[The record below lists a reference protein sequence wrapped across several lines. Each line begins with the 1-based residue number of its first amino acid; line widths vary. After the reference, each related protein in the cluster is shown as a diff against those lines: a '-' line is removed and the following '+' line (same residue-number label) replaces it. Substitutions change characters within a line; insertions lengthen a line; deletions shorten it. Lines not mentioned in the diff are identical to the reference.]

1 MDRVEFERLVG
12 PERRLLLAHCH
23 RMLGSNADAEDALQE
38 ALVRAWT
45 GIDKWEKR
53 SSLRTWLVRIATNAS
68 IDLATRR
75 GPRVMP
81 HQSGSPLAAGEPPD
95 APKPEVP
102 WLEPAPA
109 DLLDESAASPEA
121 TVTSRESLGIAFLA
135 AIQRLPPQQRAV
147 LLLRDVLGWSA
158 SEVADLLET
167 SVAAVNSALQRA
179 RATMDRPS
187 KPPTMMAPP
196 PEDDSIRALLTRYTA
211 AWESGAPELFA
222 NVLREDAILTMPPM
236 AAWMQGPASIIAL
249 VQFIHARMG
258 AIRMIPARTAS
269 GPSLAGYL
277 RAPGDQLF
285 RASGIHVL
293 SVEGDRVIES
303 HAFIVPHL
311 FERFGLPA
319 TLEP

>member
-1 MDRVEFERLVG
+1 MDRAEFERLVA
-12 PERRLLLAHCH
+12 PERRALLAHCH

-38 ALVRAWT
+38 TLVRAWT
-45 GIDKWEKR
+45 GIDQWER
-53 SSLRTWLVRIATNAS
+53 RASLRTWLHRIATNAS
-68 IDLATRR
+68 IDFATRR

-81 HQSGSPLAAGEPPD
+81 EQLGPPRPAGEPPD
-95 APKPEVP
+95 GPKPEIA

-109 DLLDESAASPEA
+109 ELLDEGAASPEA

-187 KPPTMMAPP
+187 KPPPP
-196 PEDDSIRALLTRYTA
+196 PEDDSIRALLSRYTA
-211 AWESGAPELFA
+211 AWESGTPELFA
-222 NVLREDAILTMPPM
+222 NVLRDDAVLTMPPM
-236 AAWMQGPASIIAL
+236 TAWMRGPEAIIAL
-249 VQFIHARMG
+249 VRFIHTHMG
-258 AIRMIPARTAS
+258 SIRMVPARTAS
-269 GPSLAGYL
+269 GPTLAGYV
-277 RAPGDQLF
+277 RAPGEAVYK
-285 RASGIHVL
+285 ASALHIL
-293 SVEGDRVIES
+293 TIEGDRVAQS
-303 HAFIVPHL
+303 HAFVRPDL
-311 FERFGLPA
+311 FAKFGLPE

>member
-1 MDRVEFERLVG
+1 MDRAEFERLVG
-12 PERRLLLAHCH
+12 PERRALLAHCH

-53 SSLRTWLVRIATNAS
+53 SSLRTWLFRIATNAS
-68 IDLATRR
+68 IDVATRR

-81 HQSGSPLAAGEPPD
+81 QQLGEPRPAGEPPD
-95 APKPEVP
+95 GPKPEIA

-109 DLLDESAASPEA
+109 ELLDEDAASPES

-158 SEVADLLET
+158 NEVADLLET

-179 RATMDRPS
+179 RATMERPS
-187 KPPTMMAPP
+187 RPPPP
-196 PEDDSIRALLTRYTA
+196 PEDDSIRALLSRYTA
-211 AWESGAPELFA
+211 AWESGTPELFA
-222 NVLREDAILTMPPM
+222 NVLRDDAILTMPPM
-236 AAWMQGPASIIAL
+236 AAWMKGPESIIAL
-249 VQFIHARMG
+249 VRFLLANMG
-258 AIRMIPARTAS
+258 AIRMVPARTAS
-269 GPSLAGYL
+269 GPSLGGYV
-277 RAPGDQLF
+277 RAPGDALY
-285 RASGIHVL
+285 RASAIHVL
-293 SVEGDRVIES
+293 EVEGDRVVES
-303 HAFIVPHL
+303 HAFVRPDL
-311 FERFGLPA
+311 FARFGLPE

>member
-1 MDRVEFERLVG
+1 MERAEFERLVA
-12 PERRLLLAHCH
+12 PERRSLLAHCH

-38 ALVRAWT
+38 TLVRAWT

-53 SSLRTWLVRIATNAS
+53 SSLRTWLFRIATNAS
-68 IDLATRR
+68 IDVATRR

-81 HQSGSPLAAGEPPD
+81 QQLGPARAAGEPPD
-95 APKPEVP
+95 GPKPEIP

-109 DLLDESAASPEA
+109 ELLDEEAASPESN
-121 TVTSRESLGIAFLA
+121 VTSRESLGIAFLA

-158 SEVADLLET
+158 NEVADLLET

-179 RATMDRPS
+179 RATMEKPSRP
-187 KPPTMMAPP
+187 PPP
-196 PEDDSIRALLTRYTA
+196 PEDESIRALLTRYTA

-236 AAWMQGPASIIAL
+236 ASWFQGRDAIATL
-249 VQFIHARMG
+249 ARMLIASMG
-258 AIRMIPARTAS
+258 PIRMIPARTAS
-269 GPSLAGYL
+269 GPSLAGYV
-277 RAPGDQLF
+277 RAPGEALYK
-285 RASGIHVL
+285 ATALHVL
-293 SVEGDRVIES
+293 AIEGDRVVEA
-303 HAFIVPHL
+303 HAFVRPDL
-311 FERFGLPA
+311 FAKLGLPE